1 MLLPYNGKVWLGE
14 SLANLANRPW
24 SAKLNK
30 YLQWLTVINLLAD
43 LLICQTFFCQILK
56 NNQFVKF
63 SHHTVLLLANLIK
76 HMYVQLSLE
85 EGNSILNIYITV
97 NFYLANVS
105 HKSKHNYISY
115 LVIPQYIKEHD
126 EHTLKDIY

>member
-1 MLLPYNGKVWLGE
+1 
-14 SLANLANRPW
+14 
-24 SAKLNK
+24 
-30 YLQWLTVINLLAD
+30 
-43 LLICQTFFCQILK
+43 
-56 NNQFVKF
+56 
-63 SHHTVLLLANLIK
+63 
-76 HMYVQLSLE
+76 MYVQLPLE

-105 HKSKHNYISY
+105 YKNKHNYISY